1 MQIFFHSCHLYV
13 FISCQMIVFLL
24 CKIIQN
30 QFCRTTDLLGISTVL
45 NAIYFM
51 KTVIR
56 IFVPER
62 RTDCEVITIG
72 AEKTYTVTIVLFICL
87 NIALGMLSQPIVKWL
102 QSGLAMFG

>member
-1 MQIFFHSCHLYV
+1 MMIYRKMAVSYTHLDVYKR
-13 FISCQMIVFLL
+13 Q
-24 CKIIQN
+24 
-30 QFCRTTDLLGISTVL
+30 VL

-87 NIALGMLSQPIVKWL
+87 NIALGMLSQPIVKWI